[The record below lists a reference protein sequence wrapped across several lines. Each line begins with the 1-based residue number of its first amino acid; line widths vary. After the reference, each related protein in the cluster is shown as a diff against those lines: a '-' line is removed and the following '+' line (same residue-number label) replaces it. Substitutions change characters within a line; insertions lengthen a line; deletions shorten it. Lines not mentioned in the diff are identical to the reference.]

1 MERLTKR
8 QRRSLRQQDV
18 LTEENHINPAKFKIA
33 NITAKTYSQKR
44 SIQAYCQDQ
53 HLLLHGYAGTGKTFI
68 GMYLALN
75 DVVQSRY
82 KKLVIVRS
90 AVPTR
95 DVGFLP
101 GTLKQKMEVYEL
113 PYKSIANDLFH
124 RGDAYDILKNKD
136 MLEFISTSYIRGTT
150 IDDCVVLVDEINN
163 MTFHEL
169 DSVITRMGDN
179 TKLIMCGDFR
189 QSDLKWEDERV
200 GLTKFMKIID
210 KLDMFEVVEFQA
222 NDIVRSKLVKQYIIE
237 KGEQGIGF
245 V

>member
-18 LTEENHINPAKFKIA
+18 LTEENHLNPQKFRLS
-33 NITAKTYSQKR
+33 NVNAKTYSQKR
-44 SIQAYCQDQ
+44 AVEAYCNGQ
-53 HLLLHGYAGTGKTFI
+53 HLLLHGYAGTGKTFL
-68 GMYLALN
+68 GMYLALS
-75 DVVQSRY
+75 DVVESRY
-82 KKLVIVRS
+82 KRLVIVRS

-101 GTLKQKMEVYEL
+101 GTLTQKMEIYEL
-113 PYKSIANDLFH
+113 PYKSIANNLFR

-136 MLEFISTSYIRGTT
+136 MLQFISTSYVRGTT

-169 DSVITRMGDN
+169 DSIITRMGED

-189 QSDLKWEDERV
+189 QSDLRFSDEQQ
-200 GLTKFMKIID
+200 GLGKFMDI
-210 KLDMFEVVEFQA
+210 LDTMSAFERIEFTQH
-222 NDIVRSKLVKQYIIE
+222 DIVRSPLVKEYIIAKTE
-237 KGEQGIGF
+237 KGYA
-245 V
+245 